1 MAVRLDRLTE
11 AGRCRLQGRSAGA
24 PAHLPSRTALGR
36 GDDAKMGEGHAFR
49 TLWTRSNERR
59 ERNHVIKGGV
69 PYRGLSENIYH
80 LTGDARE
87 ITSSKVG
94 YPTENFLKTYII

>member
-1 MAVRLDRLTE
+1 MSVTLDRLIE
-11 AGRCRLQGRSAGA
+11 AGGCRLQGSSAGA
-24 PAHLPSRTALGR
+24 PAHDLPSRTALGR

-69 PYRGLSENIYH
+69 PYRGMLLSSESFF
-80 LTGDARE
+80 LSAVGVRE
-87 ITSSKVG
+87 SK
-94 YPTENFLKTYII
+94 L